1 MAATP
6 EDLTTPPGGR
16 AAASARAGTTARDA
30 QDAPALRAILFTAH
44 AADRTLDI
52 EAVDVSSLQAD
63 QLLWV
68 DARAPTQPS
77 LADVLARLGLPVE
90 LADELAGTGGTPL
103 LRNHGDWFVA
113 HAVAAHHAGGLVFEG
128 RPLWVVGGRNVVL
141 SVHATAIG
149 VVDALVER
157 ERGDTALG
165 VLSAESFV
173 AALLDWHLSSYFD
186 AVSDFEASVERLETR
201 ILEDRSHSC
210 LPELQ
215 QLRRGAS
222 RLRRMLAPH
231 RRLFAGLARP
241 DFRPGQH
248 DDSGR
253 HFHAL
258 DVHFERAMDMVE
270 NARELVIGSFELFT
284 SRTAQRTNDTMRRLT
299 FVTVMLGVLGVS
311 AGVLGMNFD
320 AGLFDTGEQGF
331 LIAVGAMAAF
341 VLGAVA
347 LGRWRDWF

>member
-1 MAATP
+1 MNRSDADAP
-6 EDLTTPPGGR
+6 RSE
-16 AAASARAGTTARDA
+16 AAAA
-30 QDAPALRAILFTAH
+30 QADAPAVRAILFTAH
-44 AADRTLDI
+44 ADDQTLEPAAID
-52 EAVDVSSLQAD
+52 AAALQAD

-68 DARAPTQPS
+68 DARGATRET
-77 LADVLARLGLPVE
+77 LADVLERLRLPAT

-128 RPLWVVGGRNVVL
+128 RPLWIVGGRNVVL
-141 SVHATAIG
+141 SVHATAMG
-149 VVDALVER
+149 VVDSLVER

-173 AALLDWHLSSYFD
+173 ASLLDWHLSSYFD

-201 ILEDRSHSC
+201 ILEDHSHSC
-210 LPELQ
+210 LPDLQ
-215 QLRRGAS
+215 RLRRGAS

-241 DFRPGQH
+241 DFRPGVE
-248 DDSGR
+248 DDAGR

-258 DVHFERAMDMVE
+258 EVHFERAMDIVE
-270 NARELVIGSFELFT
+270 NARDLVIGSFELFT

-320 AGLFDTGEQGF
+320 ASLFDTGERGF
-331 LIAVGAMAAF
+331 LSALGAMVAF
-341 VLGAVA
+341 VVAAVVV
-347 LGRWRDWF
+347 GRWRDWF